1 MCFERALTEFSRIF
15 LQPCQWTLK
24 FHCLSKIPLFWS
36 IESMSIKKLKPW
48 KNLLGKVGKLKN
60 WKLINSHLVVC
71 RDEWLSWSPS
81 SLSSSISSTRSQP
94 ILQKVIS
101 NLFVYVS
108 LFFNVI
114 ISLLLSLED
123 HKVYWILHQFIVKVA
138 K

>member
-1 MCFERALTEFSRIF
+1 MCFERAFTEFSRIF

-60 WKLINSHLVVC
+60 WNNLILIWWSAGKNGSLGHPLPC
-71 RDEWLSWSPS
+71 PRQYLQRDHNQFSKRWFQIYLFTC
-81 SLSSSISSTRSQP
+81 LCSST
-94 ILQKVIS
+94 
-101 NLFVYVS
+101 
-108 LFFNVI
+108 
-114 ISLLLSLED
+114 LSLNYCYHKD
-123 HKVYWILHQFIVKVA
+123 HKVYWILHQFIVKVV